1 MVGKIFMLDDDRLIQ
16 ENRVLLQVLTSG
28 GQFESES
35 EQRVNNMIINVL
47 LRFMLS
53 VQHNVF
59 YSILY

>member
-1 MVGKIFMLDDDRLIQ
+1 MLDDDRLIQ